1 MQQVTYPYEIL
12 IRLGRN
18 GIVGAQY
25 QTITNIIDDDG
36 VTVLASREG
45 PASPLALAGQTGVS
59 LESIMGEAASVA
71 LVENEQLKGI
81 NAQLALLT
89 QTLQQ
94 RLDEA
99 NAKLA
104 ALGAETS
111 LVASNTSGE
120 NVSEV

>member
-25 QTITNIIDDDG
+25 QTITDIIDDDG
-36 VTVLASREG
+36 VTALASREG
-45 PASPLALAGQTGVS
+45 PVSPLALAGQTGVS
-59 LESIMGEAASVA
+59 LESIMGQAASVA

-94 RLDEA
+94 HLDEA
-99 NAKLA
+99 NAKLT
-104 ALGAETS
+104 ALGAGTS

>member
-1 MQQVTYPYEIL
+1 MKQITYPYEIL

-25 QTITNIIDDDG
+25 QTITDIIDDDG

-45 PASPLALAGQTGVS
+45 PVSPLALAGQTGVA
-59 LESIMGEAASVA
+59 LDTIMGQAASTA
-71 LVENEQLKGI
+71 ILENEQLKGT

-89 QTLQQ
+89 ETLQR

-99 NAKLA
+99 NARLE
-104 ALGAETS
+104 ALSKPTALMAENTGA
-111 LVASNTSGE
+111 
-120 NVSEV
+120 SEV

>member
-1 MQQVTYPYEIL
+1 MKQVTYPYEIL

-18 GIVGAQY
+18 GVVGAQY
-25 QTITNIIDDDG
+25 QTITDIIDDDD

-45 PASPLALAGQTGVS
+45 PVSPLALAEQTGVS
-59 LESIMGEAASVA
+59 LESIMGQAASTA
-71 LVENEQLKGI
+71 LVENENLKGV

-89 QTLQQ
+89 QSLQQ

-99 NAKLA
+99 NAKLI

-111 LVASNTSGE
+111 LTAITPGS
-120 NVSEV
+120 SEV

>member
-45 PASPLALAGQTGVS
+45 SVSPLALAGQTGVS

-71 LVENEQLKGI
+71 LTENEQLKGI

-99 NAKLA
+99 NAKLT
-104 ALGAETS
+104 ALDAGTS

>member
-25 QTITNIIDDDG
+25 QTITDIIDDDG

-45 PASPLALAGQTGVS
+45 PVSPLALAGQTGVS
-59 LESIMGEAASVA
+59 LESIMGQAASIA
-71 LVENEQLKGI
+71 LTENEQLKGV

>member
-25 QTITNIIDDDG
+25 QTITDIIDDDG

-45 PASPLALAGQTGVS
+45 PVSPLAGQTGVS
-59 LESIMGEAASVA
+59 LESIMGQAAFVA

-99 NAKLA
+99 NAKLT
-104 ALGAETS
+104 ALGAGTS

>member
-1 MQQVTYPYEIL
+1 
-12 IRLGRN
+12 
-18 GIVGAQY
+18 
-25 QTITNIIDDDG
+25 
-36 VTVLASREG
+36 
-45 PASPLALAGQTGVS
+45 
-59 LESIMGEAASVA
+59 MGEAASVA

-99 NAKLA
+99 NAKLT
-104 ALGAETS
+104 ALGAGTS

>member
-25 QTITNIIDDDG
+25 QTITDIIDDDG

-45 PASPLALAGQTGVS
+45 LVSPMALAGQTGVS
-59 LESIMGEAASVA
+59 LESIMGQAASVA
-71 LVENEQLKGI
+71 LTENEQLKGI

-104 ALGAETS
+104 ALGAGTS